1 MAGKF
6 GTQMAVG
13 AGILFVGCLLLG
25 YMVAVEGEPGALP
38 LALIAVGIAWLLYA
52 RARNRGGKA

>member
-25 YMVAVEGEPGALP
+25 YMVVVESEPGAIP
-38 LALIAVGIAWLLYA
+38 LLLVVVGAVWSFVGW
-52 RARNRGGKA
+52 RRERSRR